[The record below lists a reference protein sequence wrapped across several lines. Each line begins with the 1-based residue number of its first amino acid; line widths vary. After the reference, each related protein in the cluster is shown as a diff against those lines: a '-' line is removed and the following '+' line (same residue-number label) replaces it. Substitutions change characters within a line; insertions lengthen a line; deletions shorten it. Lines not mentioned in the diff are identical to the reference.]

1 MLGREVKAG
10 VAHFMCVEGLDS
22 ITAQDAEERKPANQ
36 PSNQIKQKKLMM
48 LVIFNANGMFN

>member
-1 MLGREVKAG
+1 MWGREVKAG
-10 VAHFMCVEGLDS
+10 VAHFMCVEGRDS

-36 PSNQIKQKKLMM
+36 PSNQIKKKLMM

>member
-1 MLGREVKAG
+1 MWGREVKAG

-36 PSNQIKQKKLMM
+36 PSNQIKKQSS
-48 LVIFNANGMFN
+48 